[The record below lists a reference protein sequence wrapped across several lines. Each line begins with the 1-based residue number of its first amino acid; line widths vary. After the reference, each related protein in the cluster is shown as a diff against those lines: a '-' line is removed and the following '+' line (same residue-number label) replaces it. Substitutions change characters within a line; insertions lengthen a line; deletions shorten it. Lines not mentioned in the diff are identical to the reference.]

1 MKEVTLI
8 SDGACV
14 GNPGPGGW
22 AYILRCGE
30 HSMER
35 AGGTS
40 DTTTNNRMEIT
51 AVIEGLKALKEPCEV
66 LLISDSQYLLNGVT
80 SWRFAWRRNG
90 WMGKAKK
97 GQERPV
103 LNADLWQELDALAAK
118 HTIRGQWVKG
128 HSGHP
133 DNERCDEL
141 ADAQAAK
148 YTDLPCWTG
157 YADEPKVPTTSSGGS
172 GARFAGPSTSL
183 RLHEERSSQVLIA
196 VADRQEKGS

>member
-1 MKEVTLI
+1 MKQVTLI

-22 AYILRCGE
+22 AYILRDGE
-30 HSMER
+30 HSVES

-40 DTTTNNRMEIT
+40 DTTTNNRMELT
-51 AVIEGLKALKEPCEV
+51 ATIKGLKALEEPCKV
-66 LLISDSQYLLNGVT
+66 LLISDSQYLLNGIS

-90 WMGKAKK
+90 WMRKPKK

-103 LNADLWQELDALAAK
+103 LNADLWQELDALADK

-141 ADAQAAK
+141 AEAQAAK
-148 YTDLPCWTG
+148 YTDLPCWTVHVSPL
-157 YADEPKVPTTSSGGS
+157 ARISSSDREPTNSTGGL
-172 GARFAGPSTSL
+172 G
-183 RLHEERSSQVLIA
+183 
-196 VADRQEKGS
+196 

>member
-1 MKEVTLI
+1 MKSIVLGESARPREVASIGLRIFENDSTGAIIIFMKQVTLI

-22 AYILRCGE
+22 AYILRYAE
-30 HSMER
+30 HSVEC
-35 AGGTS
+35 AGGAS
-40 DTTTNNRMEIT
+40 DTTNNRMEIT
-51 AVIEGLKALKEPCEV
+51 ATIEGLKALKQPCEV
-66 LLISDSQYLLNGVT
+66 LLISDSQYLLNGLL
-80 SWRFAWRRNG
+80 SWRFKWRDNG
-90 WMGKAKK
+90 WMRKPKK

-103 LNADLWQELDALAAK
+103 LNADLWQELDALADK

-141 ADAQAAK
+141 AEAQAAK

-157 YADEPKVPTTSSGGS
+157 HVS
-172 GARFAGPSTSL
+172 
-183 RLHEERSSQVLIA
+183 
-196 VADRQEKGS
+196 

>member
-1 MKEVTLI
+1 MKQVTLI

-22 AYILRCGE
+22 AYILRYAG
-30 HSMER
+30 HSVEC

-40 DTTTNNRMEIT
+40 NTTTNNRMEIT
-51 AVIEGLKALKEPCEV
+51 ATIEGLKALKEPCEV
-66 LLISDSQYLLNGVT
+66 LLISDSQYLLNGVL
-80 SWRFAWRRNG
+80 SWRFKWRGNG
-90 WMGKAKK
+90 WMRKPKK

-103 LNADLWQELDALAAK
+103 LNADLWQELDALADK

-141 ADAQAAK
+141 AEAQATK

-157 YADEPKVPTTSSGGS
+157 HVS
-172 GARFAGPSTSL
+172 
-183 RLHEERSSQVLIA
+183 
-196 VADRQEKGS
+196 